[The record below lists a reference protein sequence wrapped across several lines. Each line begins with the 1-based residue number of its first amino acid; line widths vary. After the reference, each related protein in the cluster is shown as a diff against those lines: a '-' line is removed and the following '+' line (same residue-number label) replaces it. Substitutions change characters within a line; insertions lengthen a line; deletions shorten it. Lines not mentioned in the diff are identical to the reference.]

1 MEINQT
7 IFKHRYT
14 LYIYII
20 ITGIVGWWTQNANR
34 NFLKKHNL
42 YSIMLIEVIVDI
54 ILLVAVLSF
63 NFYRKPNKLHSHV
76 SKFTKKDYLIF
87 LGFGIWSTI
96 TGILGS
102 KLLIHHDVATV
113 RITDM
118 IITIPIAAV
127 GTYFFLEEKLTKEKI
142 VGLLLVF
149 AGSYLFTK

>member
-20 ITGIVGWWTQNANR
+20 ITGIIGWMTHNTNR
-34 NFLKKHNL
+34 NFLKKYNL
-42 YSIMLIEVIVDI
+42 YSIMIIEVIIDV
-54 ILLVAVLSF
+54 ILLVAVISF
-63 NFYRKPNKLHSHV
+63 NFYREPKKLQSHV
-76 SKFTKKDYLIF
+76 SKFSHKDYLIF

-113 RITDM
+113 RVTDM
-118 IITIPIAAV
+118 IISIPIAAI

-142 VGLLLVF
+142 VGLLFVF
-149 AGSYLFTK
+149 VGSYLFTK